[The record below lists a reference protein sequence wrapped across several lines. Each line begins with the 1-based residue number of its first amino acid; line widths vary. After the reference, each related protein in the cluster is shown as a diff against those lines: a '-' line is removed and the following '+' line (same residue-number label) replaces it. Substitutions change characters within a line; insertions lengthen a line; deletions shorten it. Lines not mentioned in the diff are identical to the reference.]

1 MYKLI
6 GLDMNITEIIGLRK
20 TYKRI
25 RLNVFSMERQVEFT
39 FFSSLH
45 CLYYFSVS

>member
-6 GLDMNITEIIGLRK
+6 GLDMNTTENNR
-20 TYKRI
+20 TQENYKRI